1 MATAAASTLA
11 WRDRLVDAPVASTS
25 GGARCNPSRRTR
37 VPSPKVPV
45 TPKAFYFRNTA
56 GEGGAGKAK
65 AVTVATNNAALPGL
79 AFTSKPE
86 NIDPRRA
93 AQLLGG
99 SGDDTRLV
107 RKLTSMFA
115 AKEGCVIGAFAR
127 VGADDTEVDLNDPG
141 GSTSN
146 SPANLKGIWAMGF
159 DMLAGEGNVDNKTLV
174 GFAQAA
180 TDGAMVATVDCVV
193 VDERYRRTG
202 LGQKLVKRLGDE
214 LRYREIFDIGVR
226 APNEHQGFFEAC
238 NFGPDAEGA
247 VLMSLPLTALGD
259 EKIKCKS
266 DASDAWIGSEVSL
279 RVLGEAIEPGRTLKD
294 GGEGLREMLRDERR
308 EREEEAKRF
317 PL

>member
-1 MATAAASTLA
+1 MAPAAASTLA

-37 VPSPKVPV
+37 TPKAPV

-56 GEGGAGKAK
+56 GEGGAGPSTPK
-65 AVTVATNNAALPGL
+65 AVTVAQNNAALPGL

-180 TDGAMVATVDCVV
+180 TDGAMVATV
-193 VDERYRRTG
+193 
-202 LGQKLVKRLGDE
+202 
-214 LRYREIFDIGVR
+214 
-226 APNEHQGFFEAC
+226 
-238 NFGPDAEGA
+238 
-247 VLMSLPLTALGD
+247 
-259 EKIKCKS
+259 
-266 DASDAWIGSEVSL
+266 ASTSFCPMV
-279 RVLGEAIEPGRTLKD
+279 
-294 GGEGLREMLRDERR
+294 
-308 EREEEAKRF
+308 
-317 PL
+317 

>member
-1 MATAAASTLA
+1 M
-11 WRDRLVDAPVASTS
+11 
-25 GGARCNPSRRTR
+25 PS
-37 VPSPKVPV
+37 
-45 TPKAFYFRNTA
+45 
-56 GEGGAGKAK
+56 
-65 AVTVATNNAALPGL
+65 TNNAALPGL

-93 AQLLGG
+93 AQLLGA
-99 SGDDTRLV
+99 GDDTRLV
-107 RKLTSMFA
+107 RKLASMFA

-127 VGADDTEVDLNDPG
+127 VGADSSTEVDPNDPG

-159 DMLAGEGNVDNKTLV
+159 DMLAGEGNVDNKTLI

-202 LGQKLVKRLGDE
+202 LGGKLVKRLGDE

-294 GGEGLREMLRDERR
+294 GGEGLREMLRGERR
-308 EREEEAKRF
+308 EREEDPARF

>member
-1 MATAAASTLA
+1 MAPAAASTLA

-25 GGARCNPSRRTR
+25 GGARCNSSRRTR
-37 VPSPKVPV
+37 APKAPV

-65 AVTVATNNAALPGL
+65 AVTVAPNNAALPGL

-93 AQLLGG
+93 AQLLGA
-99 SGDDTRLV
+99 GDDTRLV
-107 RKLTSMFA
+107 RKLASMFA

-127 VGADDTEVDLNDPG
+127 VGTDSSTEVDPNDPG

-159 DMLAGEGNVDNKTLV
+159 DMLAGEGNVDNKTLI

-202 LGQKLVKRLGDE
+202 LGGKLVKRLGDE

-259 EKIKCKS
+259 ERIKCKS

-279 RVLGEAIEPGRTLKD
+279 RVLGEGIEPGRTLKD
-294 GGEGLREMLRDERR
+294 GGEGLREMLRGERR
-308 EREEEAKRF
+308 EREEDPARF

>member
-1 MATAAASTLA
+1 
-11 WRDRLVDAPVASTS
+11 
-25 GGARCNPSRRTR
+25 
-37 VPSPKVPV
+37 
-45 TPKAFYFRNTA
+45 
-56 GEGGAGKAK
+56 
-65 AVTVATNNAALPGL
+65 
-79 AFTSKPE
+79 
-86 NIDPRRA
+86 
-93 AQLLGG
+93 
-99 SGDDTRLV
+99 
-107 RKLTSMFA
+107 
-115 AKEGCVIGAFAR
+115 
-127 VGADDTEVDLNDPG
+127 
-141 GSTSN
+141 
-146 SPANLKGIWAMGF
+146 MGF

-202 LGQKLVKRLGDE
+202 LGGKLVKRLRDE

-279 RVLGEAIEPGRTLKD
+279 RQLGEGIEPGRTLKD
-294 GGEGLREMLRDERR
+294 GGEGLREMLRGERR

>member
-1 MATAAASTLA
+1 M
-11 WRDRLVDAPVASTS
+11 
-25 GGARCNPSRRTR
+25 PS
-37 VPSPKVPV
+37 
-45 TPKAFYFRNTA
+45 
-56 GEGGAGKAK
+56 
-65 AVTVATNNAALPGL
+65 TNNAALPGL

-93 AQLLGG
+93 AQLLGA
-99 SGDDTRLV
+99 GDDTRLV

-127 VGADDTEVDLNDPG
+127 VGTDSSTEVDPNDPG

-159 DMLAGEGNVDNKTLV
+159 DMLAGEGNVDNKTLI

-202 LGQKLVKRLGDE
+202 LGGKLVKRLGDE

-279 RVLGEAIEPGRTLKD
+279 RVLGEGIEPGRTLKD
-294 GGEGLREMLRDERR
+294 GGEGLREMLRGERR